1 MVREGFSTLPTYY
14 HFPMLSRTYPLLSYS
29 LCCHVPT
36 HYLPTH
42 HAPTPYIP
50 HQAQP
55 LLAHDL
61 TELRRLSLLELA
73 ATHGDPAEAV
83 PSL

>member
-1 MVREGFSTLPTYY
+1 MVRERFSTLPTYY
-14 HFPMLSRTYPLLSYS
+14 YFPVLSRIYS
-29 LCCHVPT
+29 LSPAPYVPT

-42 HAPTPYIP
+42 YAPTPYTP

-83 PSL
+83 PSP

>member
-1 MVREGFSTLPTYY
+1 MRAMG
-14 HFPMLSRTYPLLSYS
+14 
-29 LCCHVPT
+29 
-36 HYLPTH
+36 
-42 HAPTPYIP
+42 
-50 HQAQP
+50 QAQP

-83 PSL
+83 TKLMARTLALAPTLPQPQPQLQPQPGPGPGPGP

>member
-1 MVREGFSTLPTYY
+1 
-14 HFPMLSRTYPLLSYS
+14 MLSRIYSLLSYS
-29 LCCHVPT
+29 LRTYP
-36 HYLPTH
+36 YLPTH

-83 PSL
+83 PSP

>member
-1 MVREGFSTLPTYY
+1 MVREGFSTLPTY
-14 HFPMLSRTYPLLSYS
+14 FTMLLRTYSPLSYS
-29 LCCHVPT
+29 LRTYPHA
-36 HYLPTH
+36 PTH

-73 ATHGDPAEAV
+73 AAHGDPAEAV
-83 PSL
+83 P

>member
-1 MVREGFSTLPTYY
+1 MPTHY
-14 HFPMLSRTYPLLSYS
+14 
-29 LCCHVPT
+29 VPT
-36 HYLPTH
+36 HY
-42 HAPTPYIP
+42 APTPYIP

-83 PSL
+83 PSP

>member
-1 MVREGFSTLPTYY
+1 MVRERFSTLPTYY
-14 HFPMLSRTYPLLSYS
+14 YFPILSRIYSLLSYS
-29 LCCHVPT
+29 LRAYPHA
-36 HYLPTH
+36 PTH

-83 PSL
+83 P